1 MMQSKTVWTGIAMV
15 ALGVV
20 KMVFPDVVSFIDAD
34 PSVVIGNGF
43 ALIFLRLGISKNGV
57 GK

>member
-1 MMQSKTVWTGIAMV
+1 MLQSKTVWTGLAMV
-15 ALGVV
+15 VVGVV
-20 KMVFPDVVSFIDAD
+20 KMAFPEVVSFIDAD

>member
-1 MMQSKTVWTGIAMV
+1 MMQSKTVWTGLAMV
-15 ALGVV
+15 AAGLL
-20 KMVFPDVVSFIDAD
+20 KMVMPEVVTFIDAD
-34 PSVVIGNGF
+34 PSLMIGNGF

>member
-1 MMQSKTVWTGIAMV
+1 MFQSKTIWTGIAMV

-20 KMVFPDVVSFIDAD
+20 KMAFPDVVSFIDAD
-34 PSVVIGNGF
+34 PTVVIGNGF

-57 GK
+57 SK